1 MNSRVGARM
10 PEFGLFL
17 VTLATV
23 LGFSRLFTGG
33 TRTLVPLVLTA
44 ILVHVC
50 ASLTRRSTGRAAGV
64 LMLIV
69 GVVTAVELSVAHTTV
84 AGIPTLTTWHVGIDD
99 VSTAFHR
106 VAAVQAPTRPIG
118 GFMIVA
124 ILAIWIVGWLA
135 DRLAFK
141 LAAPIEALA
150 PAATLFVFQTL
161 LATQDHFLVHTALF
175 AMALLIYGFVLRWS
189 RLHREQP
196 PLTSDHPIRLASVGA
211 GIALAGTS
219 VVVAMALVL
228 AVPGFTGKG
237 IVDVRN
243 RRSSS
248 PTRAVESPLVNIKG
262 QLDDTSDIPLFG
274 VTSNHAALW
283 RLMSLD
289 DFDGTVWSSDQ
300 KFSDAKGSLGG
311 HPFSEVPTTP
321 INAKFGLTGL
331 VGTWAPAAM
340 QATSVTGTADLQWS
354 EDSAALIV
362 DKKRGT
368 VEGLDYQVKSRYP
381 DVTVQTI
388 GTTRGLVPETIEK
401 TDTELPV
408 DFPPDL
414 TALAEKITADEP
426 TKLGKARALQD
437 YFLHTGGFT
446 YSLDAPSGQST
457 NAIEA
462 FLETRSGFCEQFAGT
477 FAALARAVGL
487 PTRVVVGFTT
497 GESTGTGTYQVF
509 AYNAHAWGE
518 VYFAGI
524 GWLSFDPTPG
534 RGDPNAASYTGIT
547 NPGQA
552 SPSDHNTSVTSTTVV
567 PPVTTPSVAATATT
581 VPAAPNTSTPGKL
594 PVVAATPPGSHGPGP
609 WLGGVSLVAGVVAL
623 CAAVLLFSARRN
635 ERRRRSRRAHAGS
648 PAEEVLVAWA
658 EVVEAWTAS
667 HVVRRSAE
675 THSDFGE
682 RLELHLTATRTP
694 GVPPDTARQLA
705 ELSTIAA
712 WQGAAIRADQA
723 EQSRN
728 AALALCDAATRELT
742 GFKRFLLRV
751 DPRQP
756 GERHRRRWHH
766 SSR

>member
-1 MNSRVGARM
+1 MNSRTEARL
-10 PEFGLFL
+10 PECGLFL

-33 TRTLVPLVLTA
+33 TRTLVPLIFTA

-50 ASLTRRSTGRAAGV
+50 ASLTRRFTGRAAGA
-64 LMLIV
+64 LMLV
-69 GVVTAVELSVAHTTV
+69 AGVVTAVELSVAHTTV
-84 AGIPTLTTWHVGIDD
+84 AGIPTLTTWHVGIND
-99 VSTAFHR
+99 VSTAIHR
-106 VAAVQAPTRPIG
+106 VAMVQAPTRPIG

-124 ILAIWIVGWLA
+124 ILAIWVVGWLA

-141 LAAPIEALA
+141 LGAPIEALA

-161 LATQDHFLVHTALF
+161 LATQDHFLVHSALF
-175 AMALLIYGFVLRWS
+175 AMALLIYGLVLRWS
-189 RLHREQP
+189 RLQHEQP
-196 PLTSDHPIRLASVGA
+196 PLVPDHPIRLASLGM
-211 GIALAGTS
+211 GTALAGLT
-219 VVVAMALVL
+219 VLVAMTLVQ
-228 AVPGFTGKG
+228 AVPGFTGTG
-237 IVDVRN
+237 IIDVRN
-243 RRSSS
+243 RKNAS
-248 PTRAVESPLVNIKG
+248 PARAVESPLVNIKG
-262 QLDDTSDIPLFG
+262 QLNDQSDIPLFG

-300 KFSDAKGSLGG
+300 KFSDAKGNLGG
-311 HPFSEVPTTP
+311 RPFGQVPTTP

-354 EDSAALIV
+354 ENSAALIV

-368 VEGLDYQVKSRYP
+368 VEGLDYQVTSRYP
-381 DVTVQTI
+381 DVTAQTI
-388 GTTRGLVPETIEK
+388 SSTHGLVPKTIK
-401 TDTELPV
+401 TTDTHLPT

-414 TALAEKITADEP
+414 TALAEKITVDES
-426 TKLGKARALQD
+426 TTLGKARALQD

-462 FLETRSGFCEQFAGT
+462 FLETRSGYCEQFAGT
-477 FAALARAVGL
+477 FAALARAIGL

-497 GESTGTGTYQVF
+497 GESTGTGAYQVF
-509 AYNAHAWGE
+509 AFNAHAWDE

-534 RGDPNAASYTGIT
+534 RGDPNAVSYSGIT

-552 SPSDHNTSVTSTTVV
+552 SPIDHSASVTSTTLA
-567 PPVTTPSVAATATT
+567 PPVTTPSAAAPATT
-581 VPAAPNTSTPGKL
+581 VPAAQAPSAPSKL
-594 PVVAATPPGSHGPGP
+594 PVVAAPPRSARGPNP
-609 WLGGVSLVAGVVAL
+609 WIGGLALAAGVVAL
-623 CAAVLLFSARRN
+623 CAALLLFSARRN
-635 ERRRRSRRAHAGS
+635 ERRRRVRRDHARS
-648 PAEEVLVAWA
+648 PAEEVLVAWT

-675 THSDFGE
+675 THKDFGD
-682 RLELHLTATRTP
+682 RLELHLTAVPTP
-694 GVPPDTARQLA
+694 AVPSDSARRLA

-712 WQGAAIRADQA
+712 WQGAAIGADQA
-723 EQSRN
+723 EQARL
-728 AALALCDAATRELT
+728 AAFALCDAASRELT
-742 GFKRFLLRV
+742 RFKRFMLRV

-756 GERHRRRWHH
+756 SARYRHMRRH